1 MAVIY
6 LRHPIHGAKVA
17 CSDMEAEYDMN
28 QGWEPFDPTAPAPA
42 PAPAPVVEQPPAQ
55 AAPEPVNSLTEPRRR
70 RRKEVQDGYHGG

>member
-6 LRHPIHGAKVA
+6 LRHPKYGAKVA

-28 QGWEPFDPTAPAPA
+28 QGWEPFDPNELASV
-42 PAPAPVVEQPPAQ
+42 APAPVAAPAPVQ
-55 AAPEPVNSLTEPRRR
+55 EAPEPVNSLTEPRRR

>member
-28 QGWEPFDPTAPAPA
+28 QGWEPFDPTEPASV
-42 PAPAPVVEQPPAQ
+42 APAPVAAPAPVQ
-55 AAPEPVNSLTEPRRR
+55 EAPEPVNSLTEPRRR